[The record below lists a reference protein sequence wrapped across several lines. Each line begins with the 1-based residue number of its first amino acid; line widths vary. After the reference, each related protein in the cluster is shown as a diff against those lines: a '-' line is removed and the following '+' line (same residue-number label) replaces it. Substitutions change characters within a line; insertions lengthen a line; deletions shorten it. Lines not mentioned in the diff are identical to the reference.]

1 LIFEGFEAFLT
12 MFSLFLIGG
21 GTIGEVVGGVATEDG
36 VAVSVRRVILFTNL
50 LILEVDSFL

>member
-1 LIFEGFEAFLT
+1 

>member
-1 LIFEGFEAFLT
+1 LIFEGFEAFLI

-21 GTIGEVVGGVATEDG
+21 GTIGEVVGG